1 MALASIALKNLRRQ
15 KKRSF
20 LLGGAIAFGVLI
32 VMIIDGFAGAF
43 MQNVSEN
50 FANIAAG
57 HIFVEGSEKSAS
69 GKTLSVIRDDTIL
82 MDVLKKTGIPA
93 KYVSKR
99 STARGTLIFESRKT
113 TVAIQGVD
121 FSRES
126 YLRERLI
133 LVQGSFDAM
142 SDRQGLILS
151 EPTARKLNAQI
162 GDRLL
167 FQLTTLTGQQNVGE
181 MVLVAISPDNGLL
194 SGFSSYANL
203 SYMSELLDM
212 GDGEY
217 MNFGIYLPS
226 LAGMDR
232 YADEFYTE
240 LQTRANV
247 KERKKAVGTDAS
259 AESPMARFF
268 GGDTDKETWSGVR
281 YSVSTLNDLPS
292 SVKQIVNVLNGVSLA
307 VLLVLFLIIMVGIL
321 NTFRMTMY
329 ERIREIGTMRA
340 LGMQRPQVRNLFL
353 LEALFLALAGAIVG
367 IAAAALVMAILSA
380 FNLGLNSP
388 IFMLLRNGHLSFKVP
403 VWQAVENIAII
414 AALTLLAALL
424 PARSAAR
431 LEPAQ
436 ALRTTK

>member
-1 MALASIALKNLRRQ
+1 MPLASIALRNLRRQ

-32 VMIIDGFAGAF
+32 VTLIDGFAGAF

-50 FANIAAG
+50 FANVAAG
-57 HIFVEGSEKSAS
+57 HIFVAGSEKTSS
-69 GKTLSVIRDDTIL
+69 GKTLSVIRDDSVL
-82 MDVLKKTGIPA
+82 MAVLEKTAVPA
-93 KYVSKR
+93 KYISKR

-113 TVAIQGVD
+113 QVMIQGVD
-121 FSRES
+121 FARET
-126 YLRERLI
+126 YLPERLT
-133 LVQGSFDAM
+133 LLQGSFDAM
-142 SDRQGLILS
+142 RDPQGLILS
-151 EPTARKLNAQI
+151 EPTARRLGVQV

-181 MVLVAISPDNGLL
+181 MVLAAITPDNGFL
-194 SGFSSYANL
+194 SSFSAYANL
-203 SYMSELLDM
+203 AHMNELLDM
-212 GDGEY
+212 GDAEY

-232 YADEFYTE
+232 YADEYYAE
-240 LQTRANV
+240 LKTRANV
-247 KERKKAVGTDAS
+247 KERKKSVEADA
-259 AESPMARFF
+259 AAASPMARFF

-281 YSVSTLNDLPS
+281 YRVSTLNDMLS

-340 LGMQRPQVRNLFL
+340 IGMQRPQVRNLFL

-367 IAAAALVMAILSA
+367 IAAAALIMAVLSA
-380 FNLGLNSP
+380 FNLGVNSP
-388 IFMLLRNGHLSFKVP
+388 IFMLLRNGHLSFMVP
-403 VWQAVENIAII
+403 VWKGAQNIAII
-414 AALTLLAALL
+414 AVLTLLAAWL

-431 LEPAQ
+431 LLPAE